1 MSRFKIVESDELHGR
16 LRDFLK
22 SKSHSAPT
30 KTAIRHLQDVIDM
43 LNEETPLSR
52 ISKSGYVHREKN
64 GVYATDQTGTPGR
77 ARQIRLYYYPD
88 LKNRTVYVL
97 RVGDKST
104 QTKDVIFCRQYVAKL
119 RKALPN
125 G

>member
-1 MSRFKIVESDELHGR
+1 MSRFKVVESDELHGR

-22 SKSHSAPT
+22 SKSHGDPT
-30 KTAIRHLQDVIDM
+30 RTALRHLQDVIDM
-43 LNEETPLSR
+43 LNEEIPLSR
-52 ISKSGYVHREKN
+52 ISKAGFVHREKN
-64 GVYATDQTGTPGR
+64 GVYATDQTGTLGR

-88 LKNRTVYVL
+88 LKKRTVYVL

-104 QTKDVIFCRQYVAKL
+104 QTKDVVSCRQYVAKL
-119 RKALPN
+119 RKAPSN